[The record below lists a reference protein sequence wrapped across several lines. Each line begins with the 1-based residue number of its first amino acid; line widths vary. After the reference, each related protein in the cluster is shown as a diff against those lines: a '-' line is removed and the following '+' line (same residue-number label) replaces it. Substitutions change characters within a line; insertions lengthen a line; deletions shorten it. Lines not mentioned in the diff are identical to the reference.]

1 MSKTTAVLSSSKV
14 EALRAALK
22 NLQPKQKTSFTNR
35 EAVAELEKEIRHA
48 QEKLGYSVAD
58 IAALW
63 REQGI
68 EIQDS
73 TLRSYVR
80 DQATGAGKPPIKRRN
95 TKRELPLID
104 PATRARQPQH
114 PETEPAVQPDA
125 APTPETAPEPP
136 PEPTP
141 APEPEVTPEPGP
153 APDELPLETGAQL
166 AEQLDRLARGTPAVD
181 PMLQF
186 LPEEED
192 G

>member
-1 MSKTTAVLSSSKV
+1 MRKTTAVLSSSKV

-48 QEKLGYSVAD
+48 QEKLGYSVSD

-63 REQGI
+63 RDQGI

-95 TKRELPLID
+95 TKRKLPLID
-104 PATRARQPQH
+104 PATGARQPQD

-153 APDELPLETGAQL
+153 APEELPQETGAQI
-166 AEQLDRLARGTPAVD
+166 AEQLDRIARGAPVDD
-181 PMLQF
+181 PMPLEW
-186 LPEEED
+186 LEEED